1 MFPIEINEKEHQ
13 LLDVSESI
21 YAKLEELIR
30 ELRPMPAFF
39 NPTNSTNDN
48 IRRIFTRNGNEVT
61 MGYQL
66 VEEDPSDES
75 DYPIDID
82 EEVGNYFSQTLFDD
96 HEEINTNKDISLDF
110 CLESDIIYNLLTER
124 SIGMSGFP
132 LRVTA
137 PTIEICEESLNSRN
151 VGGTGHSEI

>member
-1 MFPIEINEKEHQ
+1 
-13 LLDVSESI
+13 
-21 YAKLEELIR
+21 
-30 ELRPMPAFF
+30 
-39 NPTNSTNDN
+39 
-48 IRRIFTRNGNEVT
+48 

-66 VEEDPSDES
+66 VEEDPSDVS